1 MDRMGEEPRSFDL
14 AGRVIGCAMRVH
26 AALGSGF
33 LESVYRN
40 ALAIELRNSGFSVE
54 AEHSVT
60 VYYQDQVV
68 GTFVADLIVVGVLI
82 IEPTAVQL
90 LTKQHE
96 VQLVNYL
103 TATGIDDGL
112 VFNFGAERL
121 EFKRKFRRPKTE
133 EVTF

>member
-1 MDRMGEEPRSFDL
+1 
-14 AGRVIGCAMRVH
+14 MRVH

-40 ALAIELRNSGFSVE
+40 ALAIELRNAGFAVE

-60 VYYQDQVV
+60 VRYQNEVV
-68 GTFVADLIVVGVLI
+68 GTFVADLLVNGVLI
-82 IEPTAVQL
+82 IELKAVQL
-90 LTKQHE
+90 LAKAHE

-112 VFNFGAERL
+112 VFNFGADSL
-121 EFKRKFRRPKTE
+121 QFKRKYRRPTAE
-133 EVTF
+133 EASF